1 MVSVVV
7 RPTQAVLL
15 SIWLG
20 TFAAADERL
29 SYNKDVQPILARHC
43 YACHG
48 PDAEAREAELRLDQR
63 VAALAELPSGA
74 TAIVPGK
81 LKLVGTNR
89 LRGNLAPT
97 TAGETTGH
105 LNIRLVPETPARPKG
120 LWEGGVVHRGGTF
133 LGL

>member
-7 RPTQAVLL
+7 RATQVVLL

-20 TFAAADERL
+20 TFAVADERL

-48 PDAEAREAELRLDQR
+48 PDAQAREAELRLDQR

-81 LKLVGTNR
+81 LKLSELASRITKKR
-89 LRGNLAPT
+89 RGPDA
-97 TAGETTGH
+97 TG
-105 LNIRLVPETPARPKG
+105 RTPRSF
-120 LWEGGVVHRGGTF
+120 R
-133 LGL
+133 